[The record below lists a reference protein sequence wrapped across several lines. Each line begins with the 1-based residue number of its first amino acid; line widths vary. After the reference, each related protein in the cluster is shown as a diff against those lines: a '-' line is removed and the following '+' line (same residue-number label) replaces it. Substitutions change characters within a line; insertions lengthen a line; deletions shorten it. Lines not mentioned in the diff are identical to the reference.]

1 MNLLVFNASHNVQSL
16 GNESTLSSKEEKES
30 ETSVYSLHLSMVGP
44 SKNSNGNEKDPN
56 QVVPVQSDAT
66 ISPVSVNMLA
76 TTITPFSIFVKVTVS
91 SPSFVWC
98 GVKDSSTSQASASY
112 LRSYGSAVTGILV
125 VIDSSTDAK
134 TFAIARLQPNTNY
147 PLLCATIPIDSTNDK
162 DVHSRTQNMMT
173 GDGTNH
179 APSLKDSYLSIDWNS
194 SNASPSDLSYF
205 IKRGCHVCVLSND
218 TKT

>member
-1 MNLLVFNASHNVQSL
+1 
-16 GNESTLSSKEEKES
+16 
-30 ETSVYSLHLSMVGP
+30 MVGP
-44 SKNSNGNEKDPN
+44 SKDNNGNEKEPN
-56 QVVPVQSDAT
+56 QVVPVQSDAI

-91 SPSFVWC
+91 SPSLVWC
-98 GVKDSSTSQASASY
+98 GVKDSSTSQASTSY

-134 TFAIARLQPNTNY
+134 TFVIARLQPNTNY
-147 PLLCATIPIDSTNDK
+147 PLLCVTIPIDSTNEE

-173 GDGTNH
+173 GDGINH

-205 IKRGCHVCVLSND
+205 IKRGCHVCVLSDD